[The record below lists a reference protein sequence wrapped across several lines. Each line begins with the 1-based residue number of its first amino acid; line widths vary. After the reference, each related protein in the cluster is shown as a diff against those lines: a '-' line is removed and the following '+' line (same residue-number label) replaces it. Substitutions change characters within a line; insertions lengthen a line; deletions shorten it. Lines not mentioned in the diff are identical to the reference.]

1 MIRMLYHVVPFLVP
15 FAVYA
20 IYVYWRK
27 RQPNAAEHMHDT
39 PWYWLVVTG
48 MSLSI
53 ASVVAL
59 WLYGSSPPDGE
70 YQPATSQG
78 GKIQRGKIE

>member
-27 RQPNAAEHMHDT
+27 RQPDAAEHMHDT
-39 PWYWLVVTG
+39 PWYWLVVSG

-59 WLYGSSPPDGE
+59 WLYGSSLPGGE
-70 YQPATSQG
+70 YEPAKMQDG
-78 GKIQRGKIE
+78 QIQRGKIE